1 MIIYGSRSAHIGN
14 IPSKSAKCENCNSE
28 RTITFNIFRRH
39 AHIFWIPL
47 FPIGK
52 TGVAE
57 CSYCKQVLRKNEMP
71 ETLKREYVKAR
82 NIAKGP
88 KWQYAGLFL
97 ILALFVFVG
106 FSSKISRNNEA
117 KYITE
122 PLIGDVYSYK
132 TETNQYSTMKV
143 DSVSNDSVFVYLNNY
158 EIGRKSKIYKIEK
171 ADRYSENTYAYSKKE
186 IIALYEEKTIVSIDR

>member
-14 IPSKSAKCENCNSE
+14 IPSKSVKCENCNSE

-52 TGVAE
+52 TGVSE
-57 CSYCKQVLRKNEMP
+57 CSYCKQVLRKNEMSD
-71 ETLKREYVKAR
+71 TLRIAYLKAR
-82 NIAKGP
+82 NTAKGP
-88 KWQYAGLFL
+88 KWQFAGLFL
-97 ILALFVFVG
+97 VLALFIFVG
-106 FSSKISRNNEA
+106 FSSSINKNNEA
-117 KYITE
+117 QYITE

-143 DSVSNDSVFVYLNNY
+143 VSVSSDSVFVYLNTY
-158 EIGRKSKIYKIEK
+158 EVGRKSSIYKIEK
-171 ADRYSENTYAYSKKE
+171 DERYSEDTYAYSKEE
-186 IIALYEEKTIVSIDR
+186 IKALYEEKTIVSIDR